1 MDANGTES
9 RTSTRDG
16 RTAADADLDVAVGVR
31 VEGYRWVEWSHGTLR
46 GAPIDQPGKF
56 LGHPGDLLS
65 HLYVEASPDART
77 APEPYRHLP
86 PYASDAGFAL
96 RAGERAGMFRGR
108 GLRLSCSPMGRWRVT
123 VDDPELSLEDDR
135 LPRLLCR
142 AVLRWLDLT
151 SPEEAP

>member
-1 MDANGTES
+1 M
-9 RTSTRDG
+9 RDG
-16 RTAADADLDVAVGVR
+16 RTAADAALDVAVGVR
-31 VEGYRWVEWSHGTLR
+31 IEGYRWVEWSHGALR

-56 LGHPGDLLS
+56 
-65 HLYVEASPDART
+65 
-77 APEPYRHLP
+77 PYRHLP
-86 PYASDAGFAL
+86 PYASDAGFAV

-108 GLRLSCSPMGRWRVT
+108 GLRLSCSPMGRWRVV